1 MEDRDLIEK
10 IKGSDA
16 NAFAMLYDRYWMKVY
31 NFARLYIKSNSEV
44 TEVVQDVF
52 VKVWEA
58 RRLLDNS
65 KSFDGFLFF
74 ITRNIIFNYSRKH
87 FNELNFKLTA
97 LKGLENTYNMEEELD
112 AADLKN
118 YINNLISQL
127 PEQRQRIFRMSR
139 EEHLT
144 NKEIADRCAVSEKA
158 IERQITIALKFIKD
172 NLSLFIVFMG

>member
-1 MEDRDLIEK
+1 MEDRDLLEK
-10 IKGSDA
+10 IKVGDT
-16 NAFAMLYDRYWMKVY
+16 NAFAMLYDQYWLKVY
-31 NFARLYIKSNSEV
+31 NFAQLYIKSNSEI

-58 RRLLDNS
+58 RRLLDTS
-65 KSFDGFLFF
+65 KNFDGFLFF

-87 FNELNFKLTA
+87 FNELNFKLTV
-97 LKGLENTYNMEEELD
+97 LKGLENTYNMEDELD

-118 YINNLISQL
+118 YIDNLISQL

-139 EEHLT
+139 EGHLT

-172 NLSLFIVFMG
+172 NLPIFIVFMS